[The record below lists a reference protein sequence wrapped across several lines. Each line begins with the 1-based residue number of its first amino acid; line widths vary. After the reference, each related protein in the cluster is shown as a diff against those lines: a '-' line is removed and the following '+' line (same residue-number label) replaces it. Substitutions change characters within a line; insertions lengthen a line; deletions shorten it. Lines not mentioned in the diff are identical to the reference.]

1 MRLRSGIGLGGKIA
15 VTKWIILIVV
25 LVILIGLYVWAL
37 FYGRKRQREFDEQ
50 YSAMRE
56 RHEVFVLTK
65 KTARERPKSGMMKYY
80 PVKTYQVIG
89 RLNVSQMVRGIQM
102 SRMQT
107 VTFQTT
113 KQEYEKIQPNHR
125 YKMDI
130 AGNYIGL
137 VLAPP
142 PAKNKKDAKSGRIA
156 KGKATGKTSP
166 SKKDKSKANK

>member
-1 MRLRSGIGLGGKIA
+1 M
-15 VTKWIILIVV
+15 TKWIIPIIILI
-25 LVILIGLYVWAL
+25 ILIGLYVWL
-37 FYGRKRQREFDEQ
+37 LIYGRKRQRQFDEQ

-56 RHEVFVLTK
+56 RHDVFVLAK
-65 KTARERPKSGMMKYY
+65 KTVRERPKSGWMKYY
-80 PVKTYQVIG
+80 PMKTYQVVG

-113 KQEYEKIQPNHR
+113 KDEYEKIQPNHR

-142 PAKNKKDAKSGRIA
+142 PAKNKKDAKA
-156 KGKATGKTSP
+156 KQVTKGKTPAKTASTSTKKNKS
-166 SKKDKSKANK
+166 SK